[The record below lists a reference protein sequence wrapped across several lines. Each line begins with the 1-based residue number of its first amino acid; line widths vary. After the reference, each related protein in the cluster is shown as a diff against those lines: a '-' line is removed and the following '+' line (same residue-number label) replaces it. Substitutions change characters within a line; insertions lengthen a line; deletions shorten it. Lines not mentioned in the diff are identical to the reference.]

1 MLSADILRRIFDSI
15 GPIDQSAIRTVDGG
29 SINRSFKVPTLD
41 GAVYFLKTNNASAVD
56 MFSAERDGL
65 LELEKAGAI
74 KVPAVVTVDR
84 VGDTAFLLMEYL
96 NLCGQSTL
104 AGSRLGELLA
114 KQHQYESTEF
124 GWYRDNTIGSTPQH
138 NEWGDDWIRFFG
150 EKRLGYQLNLA
161 VSKGFYVG
169 PARNLLNRGEKLLQ
183 RLPDFF
189 VGYHPRPS
197 LLHGDLWGGN
207 WGVIA
212 DQQPV
217 IFDPAVY
224 YGDREADMAMTR
236 LFGGFGA
243 EFFAAYNEAWP
254 LDDGFERRCDLYNL
268 YHVLNHLNLF
278 GDSYL
283 SQVSD
288 MLDRLLM

>member
-1 MLSADILRRIFDSI
+1 MVSADILRSIADSI
-15 GPIDQSAIRTVDGG
+15 GPVDQSAIQTVGGG
-29 SINRSFKVPTLD
+29 SINRSFKIPTSD
-41 GAVYFLKTNNASAVD
+41 GATYFLKTNNASAVD

-74 KVPAVVTVDR
+74 KVPAVVSVDR

-96 NLCGQSTL
+96 NFCGPSSL
-104 AGSRLGELLA
+104 AESRMGELLA
-114 KQHQYESTEF
+114 KQHQYTRAEF
-124 GWYRDNTIGSTPQH
+124 GWYRDNTIGSTPQR
-138 NEWGDDWIRFFG
+138 NGWGDDWLRFFG
-150 EKRLGYQLNLA
+150 EKRLGYQLELA
-161 VSKGFYVG
+161 VSKGFNVG
-169 PARNLLNRGEKLLQ
+169 LGSNLLNRGDKLLQ
-183 RLPDFF
+183 KLPDFF
-189 VGYHPRPS
+189 VGYHPQAS

-224 YGDREADMAMTR
+224 YGDREADIAMTR

-243 EFFAAYNEAWP
+243 NFFAAYNEAWS
-254 LDDGFERRCDLYNL
+254 LDDGFELRCDLYNL

-278 GDSYL
+278 GESYL